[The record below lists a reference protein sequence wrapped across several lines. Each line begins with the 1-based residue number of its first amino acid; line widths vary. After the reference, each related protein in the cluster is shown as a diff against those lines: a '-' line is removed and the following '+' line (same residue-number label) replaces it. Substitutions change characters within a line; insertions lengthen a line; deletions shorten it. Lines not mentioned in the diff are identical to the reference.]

1 MNALIDFIPII
12 LFFIAYKFANVFVAT
27 AVTMAS
33 SALLLLWARI
43 KKHPISNSQWLTFA
57 MITGLGC
64 ATLWFQ
70 DDQYIKWK
78 PTAVYWLLAVA
89 CLFTQ
94 VFSQKVLVQRL
105 MGQHLVLPHLIWKK
119 LNMTW
124 VGFFGFMG
132 ALNVYV
138 FSHYDTNVWVNFKL
152 FGALG
157 LTFVFILGQAVW
169 LNKYQVRDQ

>member
-1 MNALIDFIPII
+1 MNALIDFIPVL
-12 LFFIAYKFANVFVAT
+12 LFFIAYKLTNVFVAT

-33 SALLLLWARI
+33 SALLLLWAWL
-43 KKHPISNSQWLTFA
+43 KKHPISNNQWITFA
-57 MITGLGC
+57 MIILLGL
-64 ATLWFQ
+64 ATLWFH

-78 PTAVYWLLAVA
+78 PTAVYWLLAMA

-94 VFSQKVLVQRL
+94 VFSKKVLVQRL
-105 MGQHLVLPHLIWKK
+105 MGQHMTLPHAIWKK
-119 LNMTW
+119 LNMSW

-138 FSHYDTNVWVNFKL
+138 FSHYDTNAWVNFKL

-157 LTFVFILGQAVW
+157 LTFVFIMAQAIW
-169 LNKYQVRDQ
+169 INKHQVRN